1 MGKDINTQ
9 EKRKNF
15 RKCLEEYILNNNN
28 RLCIL
33 NPLKKLE
40 EKENYYKIPYEHEKD
55 IIINDIHSI
64 NNHSGRDLTYQN
76 ILKKGWYWYGMVS
89 DINNFIKLCPN
100 CNTSN
105 KFKKLKVAKKIIIEN
120 GPHYRYIADLWQLPK
135 DISKDTGYKCI
146 LDIVEHFSKWY
157 YGYLLKSKE
166 GEEVFKKNR
175 DI

>member
-1 MGKDINTQ
+1 MYFKS
-9 EKRKNF
+9 K
-15 RKCLEEYILNNNN
+15 
-28 RLCIL
+28 
-33 NPLKKLE
+33 KKLE

-105 KFKKLKVAKKIIIEN
+105 IFKN
-120 GPHYRYIADLWQLPK
+120 
-135 DISKDTGYKCI
+135 
-146 LDIVEHFSKWY
+146 
-157 YGYLLKSKE
+157 
-166 GEEVFKKNR
+166 
-175 DI
+175 